1 MSFRAEALAKLRP
14 NARWRMFGDDITWT
28 DESQT
33 QPTEEEIVAKATE
46 LENAEPLRLLRIE
59 RNAKLAET
67 DWVVTMHKELGTNIP
82 AAMKTYR
89 AALRDITDSAT
100 SLDDVTWPEKP

>member
-1 MSFRAEALAKLRP
+1 MIYKHEIIYKLNPTVVTIR
-14 NARWRMFGDDITWT
+14 DDIAYDADGDVVSY
-28 DESQT
+28 DET
-33 QPTEEEIVAKATE
+33 AVNTEANLTE
-46 LENAEPLRLLRIE
+46 LRDI
-59 RNAKLAET
+59 RNQKLAET